1 MISVFSLGGF
11 SMNMSGDEKD
21 YKQKLIASVK
31 KEVKQVMEESVTRK
45 FVHEESGSV
54 TSLCGAVENCLSQG
68 LRRRALGLFKTSS
81 TTALLHKIAKH
92 CPEADR
98 ISQKVQELENVN
110 VNRRSSSS
118 SDSVTKPPLK
128 KNFSFPTSPLPRYLW
143 IRLALF
149 DKQLAK
155 IIDHLVNNASKY
167 YDKEALVADP
177 DYGTI
182 LSSLLVGPCA
192 LDYSRTKSIEHFWT
206 DPPADELVKMHRISS
221 GHSTP
226 PPVRRPILNF
236 GRSLNTSSDD
246 SLVSRNSSQHIA
258 KDYVE
263 SLHQNSKAALL
274 FGKNN
279 VLVMPDKDDVT
290 VPMPGYLSLHQT
302 PSSLVIKWTPNQLMN
317 GFNEESQDK
326 RCGGNALRYGLLW
339 HAHMPARRAR
349 AAKHCILVSHVAELP
364 PKTNLSAI
372 DQQPGSKLALQNS
385 CILGF
390 KNSSFRSVASEQQI
404 VPDSPPSVYIQ
415 AVCDSM
421 KKQIISRAFYGWLA
435 YCRHLSTVRTHLSGL
450 VNGKIINGE
459 GVSEGITVEKWTQ
472 LCVDGVVTDADEVY
486 RFTYFGG
493 VANEL
498 RTEIWPYL
506 LGHYKFG
513 STADQRQNLAE
524 ETKQAYENTMS
535 EWLAVEAIV
544 RQRDKEDQAHAIAK
558 LSSESMSG
566 DQMPDGLQRDLS
578 NEVFEDVLTEDED
591 SLSEQEKLH
600 EEPHEKTK
608 ENTIR
613 YQCEDLDADAPQP
626 EDLEHGPATKEVL
639 SRSRSRSR
647 NSSLELEEAS
657 CHRPEANGDVEAQD
671 FVHNVIVTNASMD
684 ISALESEDVPARNHM
699 DVVTEENNS
708 SLDACIETHGLASP
722 LRSTCVS
729 PASSNGGIYSVSP
742 FALFCR

>member
-1 MISVFSLGGF
+1 MRFRQRF
-11 SMNMSGDEKD
+11 RT
-21 YKQKLIASVK
+21 IAS
-31 KEVKQVMEESVTRK
+31 S
-45 FVHEESGSV
+45 
-54 TSLCGAVENCLSQG
+54 
-68 LRRRALGLFKTSS
+68 
-81 TTALLHKIAKH
+81 
-92 CPEADR
+92 
-98 ISQKVQELENVN
+98 
-110 VNRRSSSS
+110 
-118 SDSVTKPPLK
+118 
-128 KNFSFPTSPLPRYLW
+128 
-143 IRLALF
+143 
-149 DKQLAK
+149 
-155 IIDHLVNNASKY
+155 ASK
-167 YDKEALVADP
+167 
-177 DYGTI
+177 I
-182 LSSLLVGPCA
+182 
-192 LDYSRTKSIEHFWT
+192 
-206 DPPADELVKMHRISS
+206 PP
-221 GHSTP
+221 
-226 PPVRRPILNF
+226 
-236 GRSLNTSSDD
+236 
-246 SLVSRNSSQHIA
+246 
-258 KDYVE
+258 
-263 SLHQNSKAALL
+263 
-274 FGKNN
+274 
-279 VLVMPDKDDVT
+279 
-290 VPMPGYLSLHQT
+290 
-302 PSSLVIKWTPNQLMN
+302 
-317 GFNEESQDK
+317 
-326 RCGGNALRYGLLW
+326 
-339 HAHMPARRAR
+339 
-349 AAKHCILVSHVAELP
+349 
-364 PKTNLSAI
+364 
-372 DQQPGSKLALQNS
+372 
-385 CILGF
+385 
-390 KNSSFRSVASEQQI
+390 FRSVASEQQI

-459 GVSEGITVEKWTQ
+459 GASEGNPLLNPSSSAAPFNQTPPTGITVEKWTQ

-647 NSSLELEEAS
+647 NSSLELDEAS

-684 ISALESEDVPARNHM
+684 ISALESEDIPARNHM

-722 LRSTCVS
+722 LRSTCAS
-729 PASSNGGIYSVSP
+729 PASSNGGIYS
-742 FALFCR
+742 